1 MKKKTKPAPRCTPV
15 EYAPTTDRMLAG
27 DGVGYRKTPVVRAPG
42 APSTSTPIKK
52 KLKESAPFLD
62 LCVDL
67 LNSVEDLKTR
77 VTILETERVATQP
90 TRRRT

>member
-1 MKKKTKPAPRCTPV
+1 MKKKAKQSPRCTPV
-15 EYAPTTDRMLAG
+15 EYEPTTDRMLAG
-27 DGVGYRKTPVVRAPG
+27 NGVGTRKTPLPHHIDG
-42 APSTSTPIKK
+42 TSTSTPIKK

-77 VTILETERVATQP
+77 VAILEAERAETQP

>member
-1 MKKKTKPAPRCTPV
+1 MKKKTKSAPRRKPT
-15 EYAPTTDRMLAG
+15 EYKPHTDRMVASN
-27 DGVGYRKTPVVRAPG
+27 GVGDRKHPLRHPRN

-52 KLKESAPFLD
+52 KLKETAPFLD

-77 VTILETERVATQP
+77 VAILETERAATQP

>member
-1 MKKKTKPAPRCTPV
+1 MVASS
-15 EYAPTTDRMLAG
+15 
-27 DGVGYRKTPVVRAPG
+27 GVGARKTPATRAPG

-52 KLKESAPFLD
+52 KLKETAPFLD

-77 VTILETERVATQP
+77 VAILETERAATQP

>member
-1 MKKKTKPAPRCTPV
+1 MVASN
-15 EYAPTTDRMLAG
+15 
-27 DGVGYRKTPVVRAPG
+27 GVGDRKHPATRAPG

-77 VTILETERVATQP
+77 VAILETERAATQP

>member
-1 MKKKTKPAPRCTPV
+1 MVASN
-15 EYAPTTDRMLAG
+15 
-27 DGVGYRKTPVVRAPG
+27 GVGDRRRPLPRPLDG
-42 APSTSTPIKK
+42 ASTSTPIKK

-77 VTILETERVATQP
+77 VAILETERAATQP